1 MTAAAAVGACAE
13 SPWSSALFSSS
24 LKPRLPDL
32 FASSIATWAALTSL
46 MPSCWLLPDSGPWKA
61 ILYVWPLEP
70 PRPAPELELPAE
82 LELLPLEHAV
92 SASEPASASGRTHMR
107 GRVDRIYV
115 PPVASRGSCTR
126 GVRRKNVGPWGKVGK

>member
-46 MPSCWLLPDSGPWKA
+46 MPSCWLLPESGPSKA
-61 ILYVWPLEP
+61 ILYVWPPPEL
-70 PRPAPELELPAE
+70 PRPPPEVELPAE

-92 SASEPASASGRTHMR
+92 SASEPATASGRTHMR

-115 PPVASRGSCTR
+115 PPVARGDRAPAEC
-126 GVRRKNVGPWGKVGK
+126 VENVGPGGKVG